1 MPTEAQWEYAAR
13 DGGKLNFYATKDG
26 NYNPGINSP
35 LLDQNSKRQA
45 YLLSTIQLESFHL
58 HLLDYMIWQGM
69 ALIGSRIGIVLII
82 RKLLAK
88 NPQGQNKDQEKVV
101 RGFLS

>member
-1 MPTEAQWEYAAR
+1 LPTEAQWEYAVR
-13 DGGKLNFYATKDG
+13 DDGKLNFYATKDG

-35 LLDQNSKRQA
+35 LLDKNSKRQA

-69 ALIGSRIGIVLII
+69 ALIGSRIVIVLII
-82 RKLLAK
+82 RKLFAK
-88 NPQGQNKDQEKVV
+88 THKVKIKI
-101 RGFLS
+101 RKK